1 MIFYFKFLYKT
12 RYFIIYWM
20 NMEQNKRQVGQE
32 WEDLVLEYYEENWYE
47 ILDTNYTIRWWEID
61 IIAQKDWEIVF
72 IEVKVVDWMDD
83 VMWYI
88 TPKKLMALDRTI
100 QDYIYKKWLNFGIR
114 IDVVF
119 VKDNKILEVYENV
132 TNS

>member
-1 MIFYFKFLYKT
+1 MDK
-12 RYFIIYWM
+12 
-20 NMEQNKRQVGQE
+20 NKREVGQE

-88 TPKKLMALDRTI
+88 TPKKLMALERTI
-100 QDYIYKKWLNFGIR
+100 QNYMYKKWLDFWIR

-132 TNS
+132 TNN

>member
-1 MIFYFKFLYKT
+1 MT
-12 RYFIIYWM
+12 
-20 NMEQNKRQVGQE
+20 ENKREVWQE

-61 IIAQKDWEIVF
+61 IVAQKDWEIVF
-72 IEVKVVDWMDD
+72 IEVKVVDWTDD
-83 VMWYI
+83 LMGYI
-88 TPKKLMALDRTI
+88 TPKKLKNLEHTLQEYMYR
-100 QDYIYKKWLNFGIR
+100 KNLNFSIR

-119 VKDNKILEVYENV
+119 VKDNKILDVFENV

>member
-1 MIFYFKFLYKT
+1 MQEMK
-12 RYFIIYWM
+12 
-20 NMEQNKRQVGQE
+20 QNKRQVGQE

-72 IEVKVVDWMDD
+72 VEVKVVDGMDD

-88 TPKKLMALDRTI
+88 TPKKLMFLENMEKI
-100 QDYIYKKWLNFGIR
+100 NWVFYNVYIYPEINLI
-114 IDVVF
+114 
-119 VKDNKILEVYENV
+119 
-132 TNS
+132 

>member
-1 MIFYFKFLYKT
+1 
-12 RYFIIYWM
+12 M
-20 NMEQNKRQVGQE
+20 NQNKRQVGKE

-61 IIAQKDWEIVF
+61 IIAQKDGEIVF
-72 IEVKVVDWMDD
+72 VEVKVVDGIDD

-88 TPKKLMALDRTI
+88 TPKKLMYLERTI
-100 QDYIYKKWLNFGIR
+100 QDYMYKKWLDFWIR

-119 VKDNKILEVYENV
+119 VKDNRILEIYENV
-132 TNS
+132 TNN

>member
-1 MIFYFKFLYKT
+1 MS
-12 RYFIIYWM
+12 
-20 NMEQNKRQVGQE
+20 ENKRDVWQE
-32 WEDLVLEYYEENWYE
+32 WEDLVMEYYEEKWYE

-88 TPKKLMALDRTI
+88 TPKKLMHLEKTI
-100 QDYIYKKWLNFGIR
+100 QNYMYKKWLNFWIR

-119 VKDNKILEVYENV
+119 VKNNKILEVYENV
-132 TNS
+132 TNY

>member
-1 MIFYFKFLYKT
+1 MQE
-12 RYFIIYWM
+12 
-20 NMEQNKRQVGQE
+20 MEKSKRQVGQE

-72 IEVKVVDWMDD
+72 VEVKVVDGMDD

-88 TPKKLMALDRTI
+88 TPKKLMFLERTI
-100 QDYIYKKWLNFGIR
+100 QDYMYKKWLDFWIR

-119 VKDNKILEVYENV
+119 VKNNKILEVYENV
-132 TNS
+132 TNK